1 MSKHYGGIHMKKSLI
16 ALVSVS
22 LLVLAGCGA
31 NNSNSNSN
39 SSSSQ
44 TSVKKENTAYQKLN
58 ASDKKKIKFDLSST
72 KDKDDNNY
80 DISMTIR
87 NKSKKNISF
96 DPTQFSLLVDGV
108 QRATSD
114 EDDKVTVKAGQQ
126 ITIDELFE
134 DVAADVL
141 NSDNITVEYINKK
154 NIVAKP
160 SFNITTDSS
169 TDESS
174 ASTDTNSSQQENA
187 STSSTNQAPQD
198 NRVVKRADQAVD
210 LFRRA
215 TGSWGGY
222 VDATETNGGW
232 QINNTDTGDSIGFV
246 SYSGDT
252 TADSNG
258 TTTYDEML
266 HAEQNGGPVKP

>member
-1 MSKHYGGIHMKKSLI
+1 MKKSLV

-31 NNSNSNSN
+31 NNSSSNSSS

-44 TSVKKENTAYQKLN
+44 TSVKKENTDYQKLSS
-58 ASDKKKIKFDLSST
+58 SDKKKIKFDLTSV

-80 DISMTIR
+80 DVSMTIN
-87 NKSKKNISF
+87 NKSKKNVSF

-114 EDDKVTVKAGQQ
+114 EDDKVTVKAVQQ

-134 DVAADVL
+134 DVSADVL
-141 NSDNITVEYINKK
+141 NGENITVEYINKK

-160 SFNITTDSS
+160 SFNITTDSAS
-169 TDESS
+169 DET
-174 ASTDTNSSQQENA
+174 AETTNSSNDSQETA
-187 STSSTNQAPQD
+187 ATSSTNQAPQD
-198 NRVVKRADQAVD
+198 NRVVKRADQAAD

-222 VDATETNGGW
+222 IDATETNGGW
-232 QINNTDTGDSIGFV
+232 QINDTDSGESIGFV
-246 SYSGDT
+246 SYAGDT

>member
-1 MSKHYGGIHMKKSLI
+1 MKKSLV
-16 ALVSVS
+16 ALVSIS
-22 LLVLAGCGA
+22 LLVLGGCGA
-31 NNSNSNSN
+31 NNSSSN
-39 SSSSQ
+39 SSSSNSQ
-44 TSVKKENTAYQKLN
+44 TSVKKTNMAYQKLN
-58 ASDKKKIKFDLSST
+58 SSDKKKIKFDLSSV

-80 DISMTIR
+80 DVSMTIK
-87 NKSKKNISF
+87 NKSKKNVSF

-134 DVAADVL
+134 DVSADVL
-141 NSDNITVEYINKK
+141 NGNNITVEYINKK

-169 TDESS
+169 SDE
-174 ASTDTNSSQQENA
+174 STDTTNTTDANSNDQEKA
-187 STSSTNQAPQD
+187 STSSTSQAPQD
-198 NRVVKRADQAVD
+198 DRVVKRADQAVD

-215 TGSWGGY
+215 TGSFGGY
-222 VDATETNGGW
+222 VSATETNGGW
-232 QINNTDTGDSIGFV
+232 QITDSDSGDSLGFV
-246 SYSGDT
+246 SYAGDT

>member
-1 MSKHYGGIHMKKSLI
+1 MKKSLV

-31 NNSNSNSN
+31 NNSSSN
-39 SSSSQ
+39 SSSSNSQ
-44 TSVKKENTAYQKLN
+44 TSVKKDNTAYQKLSS
-58 ASDKKKIKFDLSST
+58 SDKKKLKFDLTST

-80 DISMTIR
+80 EVSMTIK
-87 NKSKKNISF
+87 NKSKKNVSF

-134 DVAADVL
+134 DVSADVL
-141 NSDNITVEYINKK
+141 NGENITVEYINKK

-160 SFNITTDSS
+160 SFKITTDSAS
-169 TDESS
+169 DET
-174 ASTDTNSSQQENA
+174 AETTNNGSDDQETA
-187 STSSTNQAPQD
+187 ATSSTSQAPQD
-198 NRVVKRADQAVD
+198 SRIVKRADQAED
-210 LFRRA
+210 LYRRA
-215 TGSWGGY
+215 TGGWGGY
-222 VDATETNGGW
+222 LTVTETNGGW
-232 QINNTDTGDSIGFV
+232 EITSTDTGEHVGFV
-246 SYSGDT
+246 SYAGDT